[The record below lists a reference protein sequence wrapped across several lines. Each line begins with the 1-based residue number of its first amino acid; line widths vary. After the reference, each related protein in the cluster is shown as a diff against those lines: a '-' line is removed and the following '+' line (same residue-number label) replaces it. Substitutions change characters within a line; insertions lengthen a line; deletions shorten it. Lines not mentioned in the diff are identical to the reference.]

1 MRYVWFGSSFNTNT
15 TIKFSPQVF
24 FGFTMHRG
32 PTRLSDRGACSMSRA
47 DSESHTARP
56 GREHHGMS
64 LHTIGPSA
72 AGTRHRSKDVHISSR
87 TANATM
93 IAPST
98 TCDTCQLERAAG
110 TSDPPRCSKS
120 AGLCAVHRASP
131 LIPRGPVAPISTP
144 VMAGSCDVSPSP
156 LAAHATFR
164 THTRQLGTS
173 ASSSF
178 ARWSR

>member
-1 MRYVWFGSSFNTNT
+1 MFGLEFSLLIEICLVQASSSTLTQQSSFRHR
-15 TIKFSPQVF
+15 F

-131 LIPRGPVAPISTP
+131 LIPRACCADLDSRDGWLLRREPIA
-144 VMAGSCDVSPSP
+144 AGC
-156 LAAHATFR
+156 
-164 THTRQLGTS
+164 
-173 ASSSF
+173 
-178 ARWSR
+178 SRHLSHPHPTAGHIG

>member
-1 MRYVWFGSSFNTNT
+1 MFGSSFKFNTNT

-24 FGFTMHRG
+24 RIYHASRPDEALGSRRMLNVAC
-32 PTRLSDRGACSMSRA
+32 RLRI
-47 DSESHTARP
+47 
-56 GREHHGMS
+56 EHHGMS

-131 LIPRGPVAPISTP
+131 LIPRACCADLDSRDGWLLRREPIA
-144 VMAGSCDVSPSP
+144 AGC
-156 LAAHATFR
+156 
-164 THTRQLGTS
+164 
-173 ASSSF
+173 
-178 ARWSR
+178 SRHLSHPHPTAGHIG